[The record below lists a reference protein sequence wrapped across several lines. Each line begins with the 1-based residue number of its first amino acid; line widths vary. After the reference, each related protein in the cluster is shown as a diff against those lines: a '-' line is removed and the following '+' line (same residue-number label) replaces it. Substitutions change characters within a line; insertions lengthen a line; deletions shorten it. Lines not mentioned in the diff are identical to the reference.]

1 MAILYV
7 SYQEDPSRWVAAFQK
22 AVPEHDI
29 RVFPDVGDVE
39 DIKYAF
45 AWHPPHGQLK
55 NLPNLEV
62 IFSLGAGVDTLLSDP
77 DLPDV
82 PVVRM
87 VEPGL
92 TTGMVEYVMLHVLRH
107 HRKMPAYQKLQR
119 RKKWKPLP
127 QKPANEVTVGIL
139 GMGVLGRACAKALL
153 QIGFKVCSWSK
164 SHKDMPG
171 IESLAGEEELKRFL
185 KQSEI
190 LVCLLPLTDETQG
203 ILNADLFNRLPK
215 GACLINPARGG
226 HLVDDDLL
234 EALESGQIA
243 EATLDVFHTEPLPQ
257 DHPFWDHPKIT
268 VTPHAAAYTQPETG
282 AKAVAKQIKAYERGD
297 GLQHLV
303 KGKY

>member
-7 SYQEDPSRWVAAFQK
+7 SYQEDPSRWVEAFQK
-22 AVPEHDI
+22 AVPDQEI

-39 DIKYAF
+39 DIRYAF

-55 NLPNLEV
+55 DLPNLEV
-62 IFSLGAGVDTLLSDP
+62 IFSLGAGVDTLMADP

-92 TTGMVEYVMLHVLRH
+92 TTGMVEYVLLHVLRH
-107 HRKMPAYQKLQR
+107 HRKMPAYQKLQKQ
-119 RKKWKPLP
+119 KKWKPLP

-139 GMGVLGRACAKALL
+139 GLGVLGKACADALDH
-153 QIGFKVCSWSK
+153 IGFNVCGWSK
-164 SHKDMPG
+164 SHKDIPG
-171 IESLAGEEELKRFL
+171 IKSYAGHEEMEMFL
-185 KQSEI
+185 KKSEI
-190 LVCLLPLTDETQG
+190 LVCLLPLTDETEG
-203 ILNADLFNRLPK
+203 ILNKKLFNQLPE

-234 EALESGQIA
+234 DALEKGRVA

-257 DHPFWDHPKIT
+257 DHPFWSHPKIT
-268 VTPHAAAYTQPETG
+268 ITPHAAAYTQPETG
-282 AKAVAKQIKAYERGD
+282 AQSVARQIRAYERGE
-297 GLQHLV
+297 GLRHLV